1 MLARFLVALRFLRA
15 FDGFVEHG
23 HELRASA
30 EAIHGTAL
38 DQRFQH
44 ALVEKPEINLVAEL
58 EYRAEFPE
66 LLASLENGVDGSAAN
81 VLYRGK
87 AEADGFAVGR
97 EVCVADVD
105 VRRLD
110 GNAHL
115 AALVDVLD
123 DLVGA
128 AGFSGEHGRHELDG
142 IVRLEI
148 CGVVREQRIGG
159 RVRFVEAVLGEL
171 RHQVEDLFD
180 LALVEAALDRALY
193 KALAL
198 LRHLLDVLLTHRATE
213 KVGFAERVS
222 GETLRYLHHLLL
234 INDDAK
240 RFAQDLFQL
249 RQLVFDFLV
258 AVLAR
263 DEVVNHAALN
273 RTGAVER
280 VQGGEIFDR
289 VRLVAAQHVAHAV
302 RFKLED
308 SGSQCLVENLLVRS
322 CVIERYGV

>member
-23 HELRASA
+23 HELRAGA
-30 EAIHGTAL
+30 EAVHRAAL

-44 ALVEKPEINLVAEL
+44 ALVEQPEINLVAEL

-66 LLASLENGVDGSAAN
+66 LLASLENGVDGSASY
-81 VLYRGK
+81 VLYRGQT
-87 AEADGFAVGR
+87 ETDSFAMRCKVR
-97 EVCVADVD
+97 VADVD
-105 VRRLD
+105 IGWLD
-110 GNAHL
+110 GNTHL

-123 DLVGA
+123 HFVGA
-128 AGFSGEHGRHELDG
+128 AGFSGEHGGHELDR

-148 CGVVREQRIGG
+148 CSVIREQRIGG
-159 RVRFVEAVLGEL
+159 RVRLVEAVFGEL
-171 RHQVEDLFD
+171 RHQVEYLLD
-180 LALVEAALDRALY
+180 LALIEATLDRTLNE
-193 KALAL
+193 ALAL
-198 LRHLLDVLLTHRATE
+198 LRHLLDILLPHRATE

-222 GETLRYLHHLLL
+222 GETLPYLHHLLL

-240 RFAQDLFQL
+240 RLAQDLFQL

-258 AVLAR
+258 SVLAC

-280 VQGGEIFDR
+280 VQRGEIFNR